1 MKDITL
7 GYAFCG
13 SFCTVKQSLSA
24 LRELSRQDINI
35 QPIMSEIVYSTDTRF
50 IKADELKQEVEE
62 ICGRKIIHNIPS
74 AEPIGPKN
82 LLDIIV
88 VAPCT
93 GNTISKLALGITDTA
108 VTMSVKAHLRNNKPV
123 VLGIATNDAL
133 GATAK
138 NIGLLHNT
146 KNIYFVPYR
155 QDDPYSKNNSLVC
168 DFTKIPDT
176 VEFALKGK
184 QIEPVIIS

>member
-1 MKDITL
+1 MKNITL

-13 SFCTVKQSLSA
+13 SFCTVKQSLEA
-24 LRELSRQDINI
+24 LKELSRQDIQI

-50 IKADELKQEVEE
+50 IKADDLKSQVEE
-62 ICGRKIIHNIPS
+62 ICGRKIIHNITS

-138 NIGLLHNT
+138 NLGLLHNT

-168 DFTKIPDT
+168 DFTKITDT
-176 VEFALKGK
+176 VESALHGK
-184 QIEPVIIS
+184 QLQPVII